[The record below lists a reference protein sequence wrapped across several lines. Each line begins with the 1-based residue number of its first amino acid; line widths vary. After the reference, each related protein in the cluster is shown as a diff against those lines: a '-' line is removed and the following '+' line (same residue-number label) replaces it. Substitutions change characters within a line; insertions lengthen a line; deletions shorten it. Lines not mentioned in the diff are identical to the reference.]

1 MNETPIAGL
10 GTLVRHLLVLLDGDV
25 QALYDEA
32 GVAFRPRFYPI
43 VQNLLRDSTCT
54 VTALAQASGVS
65 QPAMTQTLAE
75 MTRLKLITFSAG
87 NDPRQKLFRLTAE
100 GERLAEQLQ
109 PTWRARAAA
118 AAELDLELPCP
129 LSATLAAAIEAL
141 ERKPFRIRIQEKMP
155 K

>member
-1 MNETPIAGL
+1 MNDIPVAGL
-10 GTLVRHLLVLLDGDV
+10 GTLVRHLLALLDGDV

-43 VQNLLRDSTCT
+43 VQNLLRNGPSS

-65 QPAMTQTLAE
+65 QPAMTQTLSE
-75 MTRLKLITFSAG
+75 MRQLNLITFSAG
-87 NDPRQKLFRLTAE
+87 EDPRQKLFRLTAE
-100 GERLAEQLQ
+100 GERLAEQLR

-118 AAELDLELPCP
+118 AAELDLEIPCP

-141 ERKPFRIRIQEKMP
+141 ERKPFKVRIQEKMT